1 MGIGVGA
8 HVGGLGVAV
17 VGLGVGEQHARAYA
31 ALPGCGPL
39 VLHDLDHARAAAL
52 ARELGAETAATYEE
66 ILADPRI
73 GAVSIASFDDAHF
86 AQVIAALDAGKHL
99 FVEKPLCRTVA
110 EARAVKAAWERAG
123 ARLRIESNLVLRAA
137 PLYRWLREEREAG
150 RLGQVYAFDGD
161 YLYGR
166 LAKITD
172 GWRKDVPDYSVLL
185 GGGVHLVDLLLWITG
200 ERPSTVSAVGNRI
213 VTAGTAFQRPD
224 YAAATFTFP
233 SGLIGRV
240 TANFGCVHRHQHVV
254 RVFGTVA
261 TVTVD
266 DAGPRIH
273 RERDGGAPAEQ
284 LSRAALPPGKGALIP
299 GFVGAIRAGDPIR
312 ATVQHELD
320 VVSVCAA
327 ADQALAEGE
336 TIAVDYA

>member
-1 MGIGVGA
+1 MTGA
-8 HVGGLGVAV
+8 ARAAGGLGVAV

-31 ALPGCGPL
+31 ALPACGPL
-39 VLHDLDHARAAAL
+39 VLHDLDGSRTEAL
-52 ARELGAETAATYEE
+52 ARELGAEAAVSYEE

-73 GAVSIASFDDAHF
+73 AVVSIASFDDAHF
-86 AQVIAALDAGKHL
+86 EQVVAALDAGKHL

-123 ARLRIESNLVLRAA
+123 ARLHVESNLVLRAA

-166 LAKITD
+166 LAKITE
-172 GWRKDVPDYSVLL
+172 GWRKDVLDYSVLL
-185 GGGVHLVDLLLWITG
+185 GGGVHLVDLLMWITG
-200 ERPSTVSAVGNRI
+200 ERPSAVSAVGNRI
-213 VTAGTAFQRPD
+213 VTAGTAFRHPD

-254 RVFGTVA
+254 RVFGSEA
-261 TVTVD
+261 TVIVD

-273 RERDGGAPAEQ
+273 RERDGGAPAKA
-284 LSRAALPPGKGALIP
+284 LVLAPLPPSKGALIP
-299 GFVGAIRAGDPIR
+299 RFVAAVLAGEPVR
-312 ATVQHELD
+312 GPVQHELD
-320 VVSVCAA
+320 VVSACAA
-327 ADQALAEGE
+327 ADRALAEGE

>member
-1 MGIGVGA
+1 MS
-8 HVGGLGVAV
+8 GGLGVAV

-31 ALPGCGPL
+31 GLAGCEPL
-39 VLHDLDHARAAAL
+39 VLHDLDGARAAAL
-52 ARELGAETAATYEE
+52 ARELGAETAATYGQ

-86 AQVIAALDAGKHL
+86 EQVVAALEVGKHL
-99 FVEKPLCRTVA
+99 FVEKPLCRSVA
-110 EARAVKAAWERAG
+110 EARVVKAAWERAG
-123 ARLRIESNLVLRAA
+123 GRSRVESNLVLRAA
-137 PLYRWLREEREAG
+137 PLFRWLREEREAG

-185 GGGVHLVDLLLWITG
+185 GGGVHLVDLMLWITG
-200 ERPSTVSAVGNRI
+200 ERPSAVSAVGNRI
-213 VTAGTAFQRPD
+213 VTAGTAFRYPD
-224 YAAATFTFP
+224 YAAAAFTFP
-233 SGLIGRV
+233 SGLIGRI

-254 RVFGTVA
+254 RVFGTEA

-273 RERDGGAPAEQ
+273 RERDGGAPAAP
-284 LSRAALPPGKGALIP
+284 LVRAALPASKGDLIP
-299 GFVGAIRAGDPIR
+299 RFVAAVLAGEPVRDP
-312 ATVQHELD
+312 VQHELD
-320 VVSVCAA
+320 VVSACSAA
-327 ADQALAEGE
+327 ERALAEGG
-336 TIAVDYA
+336 TIAVEYA